1 MDKAYKLPM
10 KTRLVIRLV
19 TLCALLLLCLLVRL
33 GVNRYQRWQADC
45 AHQARKEQ
53 IEQLLADVPE
63 ELRGSVE
70 MALEN
75 ALWDDQEANMWRLIL
90 SRTEDD
96 TSPYLNDDGTVT
108 DDFIR
113 QAAMAS
119 YVLNQFNSSK

>member
-19 TLCALLLLCLLVRL
+19 TLCALLLLCLLVQF
-33 GVNRYQRWQADC
+33 GVNHYQKWQADC
-45 AHQARKEQ
+45 AHQAREEQ
-53 IEQLLADVPE
+53 MEQQLADMPE
-63 ELRGSVE
+63 ELRG
-70 MALEN
+70 LIEN
-75 ALWDDQEANMWRLIL
+75 VLRTDQERQAYMQIL
-90 SRTEDD
+90 LLSEMEGDAV
-96 TSPYLNDDGTVT
+96 SYISDDGTVT